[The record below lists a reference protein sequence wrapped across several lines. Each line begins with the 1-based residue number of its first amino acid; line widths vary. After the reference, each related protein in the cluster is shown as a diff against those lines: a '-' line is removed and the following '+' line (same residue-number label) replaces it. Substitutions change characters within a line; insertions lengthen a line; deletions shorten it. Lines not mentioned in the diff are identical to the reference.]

1 MNASSRQ
8 GLASTPIDQGPPRA
22 TRPGVPT
29 STRARPLSPHWRGPE
44 DDKDGQEAWFT
55 GENRIPYRID
65 RRLPGLAEP
74 DYDATISFGLPFE
87 LGDCPYG
94 ESRLKFSAKVVSERS
109 RRKTGKQWHD
119 DYDTR
124 NAAILSLDGMGF
136 RQREIG
142 AVMGIGQQRVSRILQ
157 ELTRNGTPEFW
168 EPYT

>member
-1 MNASSRQ
+1 MSYTGRRSDV
-8 GLASTPIDQGPPRA
+8 DQGKTDFTPLAGARRRQRW
-22 TRPGVPT
+22 TRTMVHG
-29 STRARPLSPHWRGPE
+29 
-44 DDKDGQEAWFT
+44 K
-55 GENRIPYRID
+55 NRIPYRID

-94 ESRLKFSAKVVSERS
+94 ESLLKFSAKVVSERS

-119 DYDTR
+119 DYDYATR

-136 RQREIG
+136 RQREIAG
-142 AVMGIGQQRVSRILQ
+142 VVDISRRCVGQILQ
-157 ELTRNGTPEFW
+157 ALARKGEPEFW

>member
-1 MNASSRQ
+1 MSYTGRRSDV
-8 GLASTPIDQGPPRA
+8 DQGKTDFTPLAGARRRQRW
-22 TRPGVPT
+22 TRTMVHG
-29 STRARPLSPHWRGPE
+29 
-44 DDKDGQEAWFT
+44 K
-55 GENRIPYRID
+55 NRIPYRID

-119 DYDTR
+119 DDDTR

-136 RQREIG
+136 RQREIAG
-142 AVMGIGQQRVSRILQ
+142 VVDISRQRVGQILQ
-157 ELTRNGTPEFW
+157 ALARKGEPEFW